1 MEIQKKPEVK
11 ILLVDDREDNLF
23 SMQTV
28 LEKDGYQ
35 FRKAN
40 SGNEALKVLLKEVD
54 FTLILMDVQMPGL
67 NGFDTASLIYQRDR
81 LRHIP
86 IIFVTAH
93 DYNEDFIFQGY
104 KKGAV
109 DYIYKPINA
118 DLLRAKVSVF
128 VDMYRKNH
136 LLLAQEKKLQSLN
149 NELEERVRERTEE
162 LTRKNVELEIM
173 NNELKRVNT
182 DLDNFVYSASH
193 DLIAPVSNIEGL
205 ISTLN
210 ESLGDLPEKDET
222 VMLVFELI
230 KKSIKRFKG
239 TIKDL
244 TEITKIQKEQ
254 EEDINFIDVKEVIED
269 VKFTISDLIGS
280 SKARITVESKGSCMI
295 NFSRKN
301 LNSIIY
307 NLISNAIKYRSPER
321 TPEVNILLFQ
331 KEDQIILKVKDNGLG
346 FNPAD
351 KNKIFGMFKRLH
363 NHVDGSGIGLYIVK
377 RILENSGGSIDA
389 DSIPGQGTEFTVVF
403 SVKPFHKL
411 ELTAV

>member
-1 MEIQKKPEVK
+1 MEVQKKPEVK

-40 SGNEALKVLLKEVD
+40 SGNQALKILLKEVD

-109 DYIYKPINA
+109 DYIYKPINP

-222 VMLVFELI
+222 VMLVLELI
-230 KKSIKRFKG
+230 KKSINRFKG

-254 EEDINFIDVKEVIED
+254 EEDIILIDVKEVIED
-269 VKFTISDLIGS
+269 VKFTISDFICS
-280 SKARITVESKGSCMI
+280 SKARITVESNGSCMI

-321 TPEVNILLFQ
+321 APEVNILLSQ

-389 DSIPGQGTEFTVVF
+389 DSIPGQGTEFTVIF